1 MSEPKFNQ
9 NLVRSILLG
18 ILAIG
23 IGILIFKQFSKD
35 DTKSEPKIS
44 FRSKSVIAEKALLSD
59 IPILIEVS
67 GRLKASNRLELYS
80 EVSGILKSSNFRAG
94 SKFSKNQTIA
104 SIDDREFRAQLKA
117 QKSSFMGLISQI
129 LADVSLDYP
138 NEYETWKTFLQNID
152 PNNSLPKIPDVT
164 DQQFKQFISG
174 RNILSNYY
182 NIQSQEVRLQK
193 HRITAP
199 YSGVLSET
207 SIDPGTLVRAGQKL
221 GTFTQQGG
229 YELEASVSKTD
240 LAYLKIGS
248 KVNLFSDEFNKTYQG
263 TVSRINSIIDPGTQ
277 LVSVFLKV
285 SGSDLHEG
293 SYLTAKISGGTA
305 TNALKIKRSLLF
317 DNSTYIIQEDS
328 TLYKQPVEILNYLG
342 EYAIIK
348 GITSGSTVPNKAIS
362 GAFEGMKVIPITQT
376 TP

>member
-348 GITSGSTVPNKAIS
+348 GITSGSKVPNQAIS